1 MAIISGNPTNGNDVI
16 VADGANDII
25 DALAGSDRVDGG
37 GGNDALIGNTG
48 NDSLF
53 GNTGNDTLL
62 GNTGNDVLR
71 GGLGNDILDGG
82 EGIDHVTE
90 SGDTTIRLNN
100 TSLRVGNETDTLT
113 GIETATLTG
122 GEGNNSISAFEFT
135 LGSVTLNALAGN
147 DQLRGGTRNDTLNG
161 GVGND
166 LLDGQAGDDV
176 LNGGD
181 GNDNLEGEAGN
192 DTLNGGAGIDRVT
205 EFSDFN
211 LTLTNNT
218 LVGEG
223 TDQLNSIETALLR
236 GGNNG
241 TVVDASQFTLGA
253 VDIGG
258 GNGNDLLFGG
268 SGNDELDA
276 GSSGSD
282 TLRGGL
288 GNDTYEVTG
297 FNDTVIENPGG
308 GIDTVE
314 SDGSFTLGANVENLD
329 LKGFDAV
336 NGTGNELNNFID
348 GNRAN
353 NTLNGGVGNDT
364 LKGSQGDDVLIGG
377 VGNDQ
382 FLFSTGNAFR
392 FDDLGVD
399 TITNFSVG
407 SDKIVL
413 SKTTFDTLFS
423 GAGGTLNPSEFEV
436 VDSFSEQ
443 FSSNAKITY
452 NSVRGNLCFNRN
464 GSVVVGGDAEGNI
477 IADLNPSNT
486 FGGSPNISAADILI
500 VA

>member
-62 GNTGNDVLR
+62 GNTDNDVLR
-71 GGLGNDILDGG
+71 GGLGSDILDGG
-82 EGIDHVTE
+82 EGIDRVTE

-100 TSLRVGNETDTLT
+100 TSLRVGNETDTLSN
-113 GIETATLTG
+113 IETATLTG

-135 LGSVTLNALAGN
+135 LGSVTLNGLGGN
-147 DQLRGGTRNDTLNG
+147 DQLRGGTRND
-161 GVGND
+161 
-166 LLDGQAGDDV
+166 
-176 LNGGD
+176 
-181 GNDNLEGEAGN
+181 
-192 DTLNGGAGIDRVT
+192 
-205 EFSDFN
+205 
-211 LTLTNNT
+211 
-218 LVGEG
+218 
-223 TDQLNSIETALLR
+223 
-236 GGNNG
+236 
-241 TVVDASQFTLGA
+241 
-253 VDIGG
+253 
-258 GNGNDLLFGG
+258 
-268 SGNDELDA
+268 
-276 GSSGSD
+276 
-282 TLRGGL
+282 
-288 GNDTYEVTG
+288 
-297 FNDTVIENPGG
+297 
-308 GIDTVE
+308 
-314 SDGSFTLGANVENLD
+314 
-329 LKGFDAV
+329 
-336 NGTGNELNNFID
+336 
-348 GNRAN
+348 
-353 NTLNGGVGNDT
+353 TLNGGVGNDT